1 MMERL
6 IGIWYRARRR
16 LQHLLRTRRTLQPWR
31 IPPRNPRTQ
40 RPLNHRARMT
50 RLSRPRPVL
59 RRMNS
64 TMKMPL
70 KPWLLSRKKRK
81 MDLLCNNI
89 APFVFLLV
97 LWALFTFASQGVL
110 GVCDMGWVKRV
121 ENLTLLPR
129 KHKAGE

>member
-1 MMERL
+1 
-6 IGIWYRARRR
+6 
-16 LQHLLRTRRTLQPWR
+16 
-31 IPPRNPRTQ
+31 
-40 RPLNHRARMT
+40 
-50 RLSRPRPVL
+50 
-59 RRMNS
+59 
-64 TMKMPL
+64 
-70 KPWLLSRKKRK
+70 